1 MNGCLLFDNMKER
14 ERYIITQYVYEATM
28 ILEKNSKQRD
38 VKM

>member
-1 MNGCLLFDNMKER
+1 MGVYCLVIKR
-14 ERYIITQYVYEATM
+14 EICIITQYLYEDTM

>member
-1 MNGCLLFDNMKER
+1 MNGCLLFGNIKEIC
-14 ERYIITQYVYEATM
+14 IITQYLYEDTM